1 MALVERSDDG
11 GIAIL
16 TLNRPE
22 ALNALSPQLFVELRA
37 HVDAIGAASDDVGCV
52 ILAGKGRSFSAG
64 NDLKA
69 IEDGERAPS
78 AHFQAETL
86 EAIERLPQP
95 VIAAVQGHCYTGS
108 LELAL
113 ACDLL
118 IAAESAKFSDTHG
131 KWGMSPTWGMSQRLP
146 RRIGLLAAKEMM
158 FSARVVSGAEA
169 VELGL
174 ANRCVPDAEL
184 MGAAL
189 EMAKSFVANSWFT
202 LRMDKQL
209 INGGLDRNLGDG
221 LIWERQTSPG
231 AGPDTAERIKSF
243 GK

>member
-1 MALVERSDDG
+1 MALVERKDDG

-37 HVDAIGAASDDVGCV
+37 HIDAIAAAPDEIGCV

-69 IEDGERAPS
+69 IQEGERAPS
-78 AHFQAETL
+78 TDFQAETL

-95 VIAAVQGHCYTGS
+95 VITAVQGHCYTGS

-118 IAAESAKFSDTHG
+118 IAAESAKFADTHG

-158 FSARVVSGAEA
+158 FSARVVSGTEA

-184 MGAAL
+184 MSAAL
-189 EMAKSFVANSWFT
+189 EMAKSFIANSWFT
-202 LRMDKQL
+202 LRKDKEL
-209 INGGLDRNLGDG
+209 INGGLDRNLADG
-221 LIWERQTSPG
+221 LAWERQTGGP
-231 AGPDTAERIKSF
+231 GPDMAERIKSF
-243 GK
+243 GN

>member
-1 MALVERSDDG
+1 M
-11 GIAIL
+11 
-16 TLNRPE
+16 
-22 ALNALSPQLFVELRA
+22 
-37 HVDAIGAASDDVGCV
+37 

-69 IEDGERAPS
+69 IQEGERAPS
-78 AHFQAETL
+78 TDFQAETL

-95 VIAAVQGHCYTGS
+95 VITAVQGHCYTGS

-118 IAAESAKFSDTHG
+118 IAAESAKFADTHG

-146 RRIGLLAAKEMM
+146 RRIGLLAAREMM

-184 MGAAL
+184 MSAAL
-189 EMAKSFVANSWFT
+189 EMAKSFIANSWFT
-202 LRMDKQL
+202 LRKDKEL
-209 INGGLDRNLGDG
+209 INGGLDRNLADG
-221 LIWERQTSPG
+221 LAWERQTGG
-231 AGPDTAERIKSF
+231 AGPDMAERIKSF